1 MKCMLLKCLLLDDPL
16 MLGEDEL
23 VFMCI
28 HYTCLYII
36 GRVSKSKLDKEMT
49 VHVIYK
55 RVFLGKNW

>member
-1 MKCMLLKCLLLDDPL
+1 

-23 VFMCI
+23 AFKCI
-28 HYTCLYII
+28 HYKCLYII